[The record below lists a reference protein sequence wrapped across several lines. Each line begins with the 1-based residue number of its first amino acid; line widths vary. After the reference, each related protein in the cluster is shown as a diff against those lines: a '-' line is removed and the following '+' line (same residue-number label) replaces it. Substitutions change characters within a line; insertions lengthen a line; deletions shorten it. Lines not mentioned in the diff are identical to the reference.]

1 METLIPLILMEPF
14 EQQMNCSQ
22 SKIFA
27 KRIFYPSGFDCNGYR
42 AFLVELFEKNSM
54 EFSTLSYADMVRI
67 VKKKINNNLIR
78 CNCKFKMVYGICALL
93 NEISEYIIIIRVP
106 S

>member
-1 METLIPLILMEPF
+1 METLIPLILMEPS

-27 KRIFYPSGFDCNGYR
+27 KRNFYPSGLDCNGYR

-54 EFSTLSYADMVRI
+54 EFSTLPYADMVRF
-67 VKKKINNNLIR
+67 VKKINNNLIR

>member
-54 EFSTLSYADMVRI
+54 EFSTLPYADMVRI
-67 VKKKINNNLIR
+67 VKKINNNLIR
-78 CNCKFKMVYGICALL
+78 CNCKLKMVYGIW
-93 NEISEYIIIIRVP
+93 NMRTFK
-106 S
+106 